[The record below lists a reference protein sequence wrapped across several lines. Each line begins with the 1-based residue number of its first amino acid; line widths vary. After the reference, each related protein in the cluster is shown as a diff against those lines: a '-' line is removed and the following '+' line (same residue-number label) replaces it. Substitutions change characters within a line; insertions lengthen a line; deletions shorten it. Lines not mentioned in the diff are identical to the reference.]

1 MEKIVELP
9 GDEEIYKMCDIVSR
23 QTNYTIDE
31 IKDKLIEYNYVYM
44 DVIKEY
50 MGIEK
55 KKAQP
60 IKSLNQEIYRQIRI
74 KLDDATR
81 DFNQKQYEKL
91 IDEINNSNNL
101 DN

>member
-1 MEKIVELP
+1 MERIVELP
-9 GDEEIYKMCDIVSR
+9 SDIEISNMCGVVSR

-31 IKDKLIEYNYVYM
+31 IKDKLIEYDYVYM

-50 MGIEK
+50 MGVKKEK
-55 KKAQP
+55 PKP

-81 DFNQKQYEKL
+81 DFNQKQYEK
-91 IDEINNSNNL
+91 IVAEINEDIENN
-101 DN
+101 

>member
-1 MEKIVELP
+1 MERIVELP
-9 GDEEIYKMCDIVSR
+9 SDIEISNMCGIVSR

-31 IKDKLIEYNYVYM
+31 IKDKLIEYDYVYM

-50 MGIEK
+50 MGVKKEK
-55 KKAQP
+55 PKP

-81 DFNQKQYEKL
+81 DFNQKQYEK
-91 IDEINNSNNL
+91 IVAEINEDIENN
-101 DN
+101 

>member
-1 MEKIVELP
+1 MERILELP
-9 GDEEIYKMCDIVSR
+9 SDIEISNMCGIVSR

-31 IKDKLIEYNYVYM
+31 IKDKLIEYDYVYM

-50 MGIEK
+50 MGVKKEK
-55 KKAQP
+55 PKP

-81 DFNQKQYEKL
+81 DFNKKQYEK
-91 IDEINNSNNL
+91 IVAEINEDIENN
-101 DN
+101 

>member
-1 MEKIVELP
+1 MERILELP
-9 GDEEIYKMCDIVSR
+9 SDIEISNMCGIVSR

-31 IKDKLIEYNYVYM
+31 IKDKLIEYDYVYM

-50 MGIEK
+50 MGVKKEK
-55 KKAQP
+55 PKP

-81 DFNQKQYEKL
+81 DFNQKQYEK
-91 IDEINNSNNL
+91 IVAEINEDIENN
-101 DN
+101 

>member
-1 MEKIVELP
+1 MERIVELP
-9 GDEEIYKMCDIVSR
+9 SDIEISNMCGIVSR

-31 IKDKLIEYNYVYM
+31 IKDKLIEYDYVYM

-50 MGIEK
+50 MGVKKEK
-55 KKAQP
+55 PKP

-81 DFNQKQYEKL
+81 DFNQKQYEK
-91 IDEINNSNNL
+91 IVAEINEDIDNN
-101 DN
+101 

>member
-1 MEKIVELP
+1 MERIVELP
-9 GDEEIYKMCDIVSR
+9 SDIEISNMCGIVSR

-31 IKDKLIEYNYVYM
+31 IKDKLIEYDYVYM

-50 MGIEK
+50 MGVKKEK
-55 KKAQP
+55 PKP

-81 DFNQKQYEKL
+81 DFNQQQYEK
-91 IDEINNSNNL
+91 IVAEINEDIDNN
-101 DN
+101 

>member
-1 MEKIVELP
+1 
-9 GDEEIYKMCDIVSR
+9 
-23 QTNYTIDE
+23 
-31 IKDKLIEYNYVYM
+31 
-44 DVIKEY
+44 